1 MNHINLSG
9 MKLTES
15 PVLKICKSC
24 AKSKLIMSIHLNDND
39 ITSNKQLFK
48 DALEIFQL
56 SEADNFRN
64 NESQKL

>member
-1 MNHINLSG
+1 
-9 MKLTES
+9 
-15 PVLKICKSC
+15 
-24 AKSKLIMSIHLNDND
+24 MSIHLNDND

-64 NESQKL
+64 NESQNV